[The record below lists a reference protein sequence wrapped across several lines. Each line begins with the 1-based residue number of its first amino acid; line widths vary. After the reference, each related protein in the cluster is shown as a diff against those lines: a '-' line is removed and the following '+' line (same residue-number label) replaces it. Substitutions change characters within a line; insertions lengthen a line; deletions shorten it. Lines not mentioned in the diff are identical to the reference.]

1 MFAMGQYICFKG
13 KIYCKYVYVSVTF
26 KTAALLAGHAVSM
39 INADQYRS
47 MTNQISGI
55 DPKYSSI
62 NINVDQ

>member
-1 MFAMGQYICFKG
+1 M
-13 KIYCKYVYVSVTF
+13 
-26 KTAALLAGHAVSM
+26 ALLFYAIRKLLDININLSASIAGHAVSM

-47 MTNQISGI
+47 MTDQISGI